1 MLVLFTCYMLLHA
14 IRGRSQLLALLLG
27 TILGTHAAG
36 QVAFDVNASAA
47 VRPLCAHTAFSR
59 APNSRLVAVELDVS
73 TFFQPGTE
81 QTIKEVMVQAVCRRE
96 EVVVVDYS
104 PRTELHS
111 DIDGPL
117 QVMQEKDQTRD
128 ANLQGFGAYPAIGGL
143 SGAWNQSDYQ
153 TQSVQFLQ
161 RPARELTVASG
172 TIQRQRGVYFKWRPN
187 SQTTLEGS
195 RTLGILLSVP
205 ENWRADLMDVTLQA
219 VGMEPPHFR
228 RESVIARQSLVVAL
242 YQENDTVASQAAAE
256 YVRQQANLIRS
267 VKLYS
272 KTIQQRNFPTP
283 FHKLGAKLELY
294 EPEVPDDWLE
304 SIVYKPG
311 AFHHTRLSA
320 LPVDVR
326 VAIMNFQDQKV
337 RMETLSGAQPRI
349 GSGLHPRPAN
359 PANPANPS
367 NPSQSYTLGYRPG
380 VQSPSNR

>member
-1 MLVLFTCYMLLHA
+1 
-14 IRGRSQLLALLLG
+14 
-27 TILGTHAAG
+27 
-36 QVAFDVNASAA
+36 
-47 VRPLCAHTAFSR
+47 
-59 APNSRLVAVELDVS
+59 
-73 TFFQPGTE
+73 
-81 QTIKEVMVQAVCRRE
+81 
-96 EVVVVDYS
+96 
-104 PRTELHS
+104 
-111 DIDGPL
+111 
-117 QVMQEKDQTRD
+117 
-128 ANLQGFGAYPAIGGL
+128 
-143 SGAWNQSDYQ
+143 
-153 TQSVQFLQ
+153 
-161 RPARELTVASG
+161 
-172 TIQRQRGVYFKWRPN
+172 
-187 SQTTLEGS
+187 
-195 RTLGILLSVP
+195 
-205 ENWRADLMDVTLQA
+205 
-219 VGMEPPHFR
+219 
-228 RESVIARQSLVVAL
+228 VIARQSLVVAL

-326 VAIMNFQDQKV
+326 VAILNFQDQKV

-380 VQSPSNR
+380 VQGSSNR